1 MNPVL
6 PLLLS
11 VMFSKNSPAT
21 DRCDLPSTL
30 VDEIDGYGP
39 VVRRI
44 LSAFDDGPQSGSTY
58 RALAEF
64 ADRFGHRLVG
74 SESLEAAID
83 NIVASLRAAG
93 LDRVETEP
101 VDTPVWQRGRELAQ
115 LVEPRPVPLDVLGLG
130 GSVATPAGGLT
141 APVLAVRS
149 FEELD
154 RRRAEVNGT
163 IVLFNPEWTDYWRFV
178 PYRTKGPSY
187 AARYGAV
194 AALVRSATPASLY
207 TPHTGMLKYLPEHPK
222 IPAAAVTVEDAELL
236 TRLVERGSNVVV
248 HLEMSNNHTQGVSR
262 NIVADITGS
271 VFPEQYVIVGAHTD
285 SWDVG
290 QGVVDDAGG
299 VFIFMTAM
307 AQLRRM
313 QLRPRRTLRLVLWT
327 AEEVGLYGATEFVR
341 RHRDEMD
348 AVSLA
353 LESDIGT
360 FAPVGLTT
368 SGGDNTTAC
377 ILRRL
382 LSLTAPVGA
391 TRLEPSRGRGSD
403 VSKLEELGVPV
414 SVLLTRNERYFHYHH
429 TRADTVSAV
438 SSRDLDLCA
447 AFVAA
452 VAYAVADLRD
462 MLPRGH

>member
-1 MNPVL
+1 MNPAL

-11 VMFSKNSPAT
+11 VIFSRNGPST

-30 VDEIDGYGP
+30 ADEIDGYGP

-44 LSAFDDGPQSGSTY
+44 LSAFDDGPQSGTTY
-58 RALAEF
+58 HALAEF

-83 NIVASLRAAG
+83 ELVAALRAAG

-101 VDTPVWQRGRELAQ
+101 VVTPVWQRGHELAA
-115 LVEPRPVPLDVLGLG
+115 LVEPRRVPLDVLGLG
-130 GSVATPAGGLT
+130 GSVSTPLGGLT
-141 APVLAVRS
+141 APVLVVRS
-149 FEELD
+149 FDELE
-154 RRRAEVNGT
+154 RRSSEVNGT
-163 IVLFNPEWTDYWRFV
+163 IVLYNPEWTTYRQYV
-178 PYRTKGPSY
+178 LYRTKGPSY

-207 TPHTGMLKYLPEHPK
+207 TPHTGMLKYIPDYPK
-222 IPAAAVTVEDAELL
+222 IPAAAVTLEDADML
-236 TRLVERGSNVVV
+236 TRLAKRGSNVVV
-248 HLEMSNNHTQGVSR
+248 HLEMSNNHTQGISR

-299 VFIFMTAM
+299 VFIGVAAM

-327 AEEVGLYGATEFVR
+327 AEENGLHGATEFVR

-348 AVSLA
+348 AVSLV

-368 SGGDNTTAC
+368 SGGNTTAC

-382 LSLTAPVGA
+382 LTLTAPVGA
-391 TRLEPSRGRGSD
+391 TRLEPGAGHGSD
-403 VSKLEELGVPV
+403 ASKLEELGVPV

-429 TRADTVSAV
+429 TRADTVSAL

-447 AFVAA
+447 AFWTA
-452 VAYAVADLRD
+452 VAYVVADLRD
-462 MLPRGH
+462 MLPRG

>member
-1 MNPVL
+1 MNPAL

-11 VMFSKNSPAT
+11 VMLSKNGPAT
-21 DRCDLPSTL
+21 ERCDLPSTL
-30 VDEIDGYGP
+30 AEEIDGYRP

-44 LSAFDDGPQSGSTY
+44 LSAFDYGPQSGATY
-58 RALAEF
+58 HALAEF
-64 ADRFGHRLVG
+64 ADHFGHRLVG

-83 NIVASLRAAG
+83 ELVAALRVAG
-93 LDRVETEP
+93 VDRVVTEP
-101 VDTPVWQRGRELAQ
+101 VETPVWQRGREMAA
-115 LVEPRPVPLDVLGLG
+115 LVEPRHVPLDVLGLG
-130 GSVATPAGGLT
+130 GSVATPPGGIT
-141 APVLAVRS
+141 APVLVVRS
-149 FEELD
+149 FEELE
-154 RRRAEVNGT
+154 RRSAEVNGT
-163 IVLFNPEWTDYWRFV
+163 IVLYNPEWTSYLPYV
-178 PYRTKGPSY
+178 PYRTKGPSH

-207 TPHTGMLKYLPEHPK
+207 TPHTGMLDYMPGYPK
-222 IPAAAVTVEDAELL
+222 IPAAAVTVEDADML
-236 TRLVERGSNVVV
+236 TRLAKRGSNVVV

-262 NIVADITGS
+262 NIIADIMGS
-271 VFPEQYVIVGAHTD
+271 VFPEQYVILGAHTD

-299 VFIFMTAM
+299 VFIGLAAM
-307 AQLRRM
+307 EQLRRM

-327 AEEVGLYGATEFVR
+327 AEENGLHGATEFVR

-382 LSLTAPVGA
+382 LTLTAPIGA
-391 TRLEPSRGRGSD
+391 TRLEPANGRGSD
-403 VSKLEELGVPV
+403 VTKLEELGVPA

-429 TRADTVSAV
+429 TRADTMSAL

-447 AFVAA
+447 AFWTA
-452 VAYAVADLRD
+452 VAYVVADLRD
-462 MLPRGH
+462 MLPRG

>member
-1 MNPVL
+1 MNPAL

-11 VMFSKNSPAT
+11 VMLSNNGTAT
-21 DRCDLPSTL
+21 ESCDLPSTL
-30 VDEIDGYGP
+30 AKEIDSYGP

-44 LSAFDDGPQSGSTY
+44 LSAFDYGPQSGTTY
-58 RALAEF
+58 HALAEF
-64 ADRFGHRLVG
+64 ADHFGHRQVG
-74 SESLEAAID
+74 SENLEAAID
-83 NIVASLRAAG
+83 ALVAALRVAG
-93 LDRVETEP
+93 VDRVETEP
-101 VDTPVWQRGRELAQ
+101 VETPVWQRGRELAV
-115 LVEPRPVPLDVLGLG
+115 LVAPRHVPLDVLGLG
-130 GSVATPAGGLT
+130 GSVATPPGGIT
-141 APVLAVRS
+141 APVLVVHS
-149 FEELD
+149 FEELES
-154 RRRAEVNGT
+154 RSAEVNGT
-163 IVLFNPEWTDYWRFV
+163 IVLYTPEWTSYLSYV

-194 AALVRSATPASLY
+194 AALVRSATPTSLY
-207 TPHTGMLKYLPEHPK
+207 TPHAGMLHYMPEYPK
-222 IPAAAVTVEDAELL
+222 IPAAAVTVEDADMLW
-236 TRLVERGSNVVV
+236 RLAKRGSNVVV

-299 VFIFMTAM
+299 VFIGLAAM

-313 QLRPRRTLRLVLWT
+313 RLRPRRTLRLVLWT
-327 AEEVGLYGATEFVR
+327 AEENGLHGAVEFVR

-353 LESDIGT
+353 LESDMGT
-360 FAPVGLTT
+360 FAPVGITM

-382 LSLTAPVGA
+382 LTLTAPIGA
-391 TRLEPSRGRGSD
+391 TRLESPNGRGSD
-403 VSKLEELGVPV
+403 VTKLQEVGVPT

-429 TRADTVSAV
+429 TRADTMSAV

-447 AFVAA
+447 AFWTAISYV
-452 VAYAVADLRD
+452 VADLRD
-462 MLPRGH
+462 MLPRG